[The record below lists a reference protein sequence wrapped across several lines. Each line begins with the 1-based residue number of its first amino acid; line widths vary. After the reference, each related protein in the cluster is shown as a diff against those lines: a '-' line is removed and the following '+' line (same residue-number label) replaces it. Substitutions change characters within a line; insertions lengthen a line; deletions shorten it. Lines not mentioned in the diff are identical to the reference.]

1 MHSIQSEG
9 WHSSVNAAVRE
20 MIRMGSPFSV
30 KRPCLLRMICVC
42 VQTSTQRSAG
52 PLLLQCVNPGSQKTC
67 LYHREV
73 AAPPCSS
80 LLHPPPLVINVLA
93 LLGFNFTRLSC
104 FISTSLP
111 CLHAK
116 PLLNPPLHSLH
127 SLHPLHPLHPHHIP
141 SLARQWPSGAQSPI
155 PSVQILQQPHGNAQ
169 SERRK
174 DGGNASEK
182 AEPVCFVVW

>member
-1 MHSIQSEG
+1 M
-9 WHSSVNAAVRE
+9 NAAVRE

-127 SLHPLHPLHPHHIP
+127 SLHPLHPHHIP